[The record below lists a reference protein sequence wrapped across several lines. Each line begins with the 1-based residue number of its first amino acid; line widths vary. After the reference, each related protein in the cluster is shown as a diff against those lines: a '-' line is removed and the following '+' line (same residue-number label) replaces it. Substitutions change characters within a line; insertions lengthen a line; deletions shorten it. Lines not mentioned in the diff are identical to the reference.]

1 MASIDDLANPH
12 FLQLSHDEQ
21 VELIVKIRA
30 ARRYTPQAV
39 KEPKTKTKTTKPR
52 KHVLTNE
59 LAGMSKEQLQLLSEL
74 LNAD

>member
-12 FLQLSHDEQ
+12 FLKLSPDEQ
-21 VELIVKIRA
+21 TELIVKIRA
-30 ARRYTPQAV
+30 ARRYVPQTV
-39 KEPKTKTKTTKPR
+39 KTPKTKTPKSR

>member
-12 FLQLSHDEQ
+12 FLKLSNDEQ
-21 VELIVKIRA
+21 IALIVKIRA
-30 ARRYTPQAV
+30 ARRYVPQVAKTP
-39 KEPKTKTKTTKPR
+39 KTKTTKPR

-59 LAGMSKEQLQLLSEL
+59 LAGMSKEQFQLLSEL